1 MAPSSSTAPASP
13 EDRPSENAALADPS
27 AGSTSA
33 GSTSAGPTADS
44 TTSDALV
51 VDHLTK
57 RYGQGEAVIASL
69 EWTFAPGTATGLI
82 GPNGSGKTTLLRLL
96 STLAFPTTGSVR
108 YGDLDI
114 HAHPYR
120 FLAHVGLVYAEP
132 ELPAHLSAEELLT
145 WILRERGQHDD
156 TSDERIAQ
164 LLDTVRLDERR
175 ANLIGTYSSG
185 MLQKTQVAAALVAQ
199 PQVLLMDEPFRG
211 LDTESTAAVF
221 DILETF
227 KDTGGLVVVSSHDQS
242 LVDDLCD
249 ALLDLRTLQPE
260 TVT

>member
-1 MAPSSSTAPASP
+1 MAQNSPTAPASP
-13 EDRPSENAALADPS
+13 E
-27 AGSTSA
+27 
-33 GSTSAGPTADS
+33 
-44 TTSDALV
+44 ALV
-51 VDHLTK
+51 LKQLTK
-57 RYGQGEAVIASL
+57 RYGQGEAVLSDL
-69 EWTFAPGTATGLI
+69 SWTFEPGTATGLV

-96 STLAFPTTGSVR
+96 ATLAFPTEGTVH
-108 YGDLDI
+108 YGELNI
-114 HAHPYR
+114 HERPYV
-120 FLAHVGLVYAEP
+120 FLHHVGLVYAEP

-145 WILRERGQHDD
+145 WILRERGRYDNH
-156 TSDERIAQ
+156 SEARIAD

-175 ANLIGTYSSG
+175 TNLIGTYSSG

-221 DILETF
+221 DLLSRFTQ
-227 KDTGGLVVVSSHDQS
+227 DGGLVVVSSHDQS

>member
-13 EDRPSENAALADPS
+13 EDPSSKAA
-27 AGSTSA
+27 
-33 GSTSAGPTADS
+33 TAK
-44 TTSDALV
+44 ALV
-51 VDHLTK
+51 VNNLTK
-57 RYGQGEAVIASL
+57 RYGQGAAVIASL
-69 EWTFAPGTATGLI
+69 AWTFAPGTATGLI

-96 STLAFPTTGSVR
+96 STLAFPTSGTVR

-145 WILRERGQHDD
+145 WILRERDQY
-156 TSDERIAQ
+156 DEHGADRIGE

-185 MLQKTQVAAALVAQ
+185 MLQKTQVAAALVAR

-221 DILETF
+221 NLLARF
-227 KDTGGLVVVSSHDQS
+227 KQDGGLVVVSSHDHT
-242 LVDDLCD
+242 LIDDLCD
-249 ALLDLRTLQPE
+249 ALLDMRAPQPAPVE
-260 TVT
+260 

>member
-13 EDRPSENAALADPS
+13 EAPSSNDAT
-27 AGSTSA
+27 GN
-33 GSTSAGPTADS
+33 
-44 TTSDALV
+44 ALV
-51 VDHLTK
+51 VDNLTK
-57 RYGQGEAVIASL
+57 RYGQGAAVIASL
-69 EWTFAPGTATGLI
+69 DWTFAPGTATGLI

-96 STLAFPTTGSVR
+96 STLAFPTSGTVR

-145 WILRERGQHDD
+145 WILRERDCYDD
-156 TSDERIAQ
+156 HSEARIAD

-221 DILETF
+221 DLLARF
-227 KDTGGLVVVSSHDQS
+227 KQDGGLVVVSSHDHT
-242 LVDDLCD
+242 LIDDLCD
-249 ALLDLRTLQPE
+249 ALLDMRAPQPAPVE
-260 TVT
+260 